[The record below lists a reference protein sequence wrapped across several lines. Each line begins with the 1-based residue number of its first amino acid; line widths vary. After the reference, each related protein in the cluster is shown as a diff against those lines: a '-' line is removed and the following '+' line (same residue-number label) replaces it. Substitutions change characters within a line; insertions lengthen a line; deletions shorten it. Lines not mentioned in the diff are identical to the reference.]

1 MDGTFKSA
9 TLLFYQLYITF
20 GWFNGEM
27 FPLVFCFLSDKSAD
41 TYNKLFYNL
50 KQFSQF
56 ELSPEIIMSDFES
69 GIIPAINYSFP
80 AAKHWGCHF
89 HLFSQVYQMKT
100 TTKKVSCTNG

>member
-80 AAKHWGCHF
+80 AAKHWGCNFHF
-89 HLFSQVYQMKT
+89 TQCLT
-100 TTKKVSCTNG
+100 